1 MTPQEI
7 ETEMYRLGA
16 QIMASE
22 IILTQLIQ
30 VLRQQGILTHPL
42 IKAARDQA
50 LEVTDTMEASGERAM
65 ETQSRRIAE
74 IIREIFSQ
82 LGAPIGP

>member
-1 MTPQEI
+1 MTLQEI

-22 IILTQLIQ
+22 IILTQLMQ
-30 VLRQQGILTHPL
+30 MLRQQGILTRPQ
-42 IKAARDQA
+42 IKAVRDQA
-50 LEVTDTMEASGERAM
+50 LEVTDATEASGVRIM
-65 ETQSRRIAE
+65 ETQSRRTAE

>member
-1 MTPQEI
+1 MTPEKI

-22 IILTQLIQ
+22 IILTQLMQ
-30 VLRQQGILTHPL
+30 MLRQQEILTRPL
-42 IKAARDQA
+42 IKTVRDQA
-50 LEVTDTMEASGERAM
+50 LEVTDAMEASGVRIM
-65 ETQSRRIAE
+65 ENQSRRTAK